1 MSAIHINGATRLYA
15 IVGDPIAQARSPEA
29 YSALFADAGMNAV
42 MVPMHVR
49 PQHFEATMRALLAL
63 GNLDGLVATVPYKAR
78 IVPFA
83 DRLGA
88 TAGCIGAL
96 NALRRETDGT
106 WTGEMFDGAGFVRGA
121 AHKGQVLRGR
131 RVALFGAGGAGSAIG
146 CELAAAGVA
155 SLAILDP
162 QEQRAGELAHKL
174 ADAFPTC
181 RIAVRETGP
190 TDADMIVNASTVGM
204 GEGDG
209 LPGELGALDSG
220 TLVGDVIVSPTPTPI
235 IRQAI
240 DHGCAYVTGMD
251 MFAGQSDALLSFFA
265 RR

>member
-162 QEQRAGELAHKL
+162 QEQRAGEL
-174 ADAFPTC
+174 
-181 RIAVRETGP
+181 
-190 TDADMIVNASTVGM
+190 
-204 GEGDG
+204 
-209 LPGELGALDSG
+209 GALDSG